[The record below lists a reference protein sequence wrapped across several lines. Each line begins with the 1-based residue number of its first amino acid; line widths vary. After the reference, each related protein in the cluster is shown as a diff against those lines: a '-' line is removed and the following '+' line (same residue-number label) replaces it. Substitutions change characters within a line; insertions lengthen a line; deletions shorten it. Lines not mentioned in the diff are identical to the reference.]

1 MRYSWMSF
9 CAVAV
14 VVSGP
19 AHAGVAYSFLESCTN
34 DIAGDV
40 AIGFAQLALEIS
52 DAGPGFVDFT
62 FTNSGPAASSITDLY
77 WDDGTLLGLASIT
90 SGPGTSFSQGAAPPN
105 LPGGNNCSP
114 PFVATAGFTADSNP
128 PTQPNGVNPG
138 EFVTV
143 RFALINGQNFADTIA
158 AMASGELRV
167 GVHVQGFA
175 SGGSEAFIATLVP
188 APGAAAL
195 FGASGLLATR
205 RRRA

>member
-1 MRYSWMSF
+1 MRNM
-9 CAVAV
+9 CVALGAVCVCGVGVAN
-14 VVSGP
+14 
-19 AHAGVAYSFLESCTN
+19 AGVTYGFLENCTN
-34 DIAGDV
+34 NNAGDV
-40 AIGFAQLALEIS
+40 AIGFAQLTLEIS
-52 DAGPGFVDFT
+52 DAGLGFVDFT

-90 SGPGTSFSQGAAPPN
+90 SGPGTSFSQGATPPN

-128 PTQPNGVNPG
+128 PAQPNGVNPG

-143 RFALINGQNFADTIA
+143 RFSLINGQTYADTIA
-158 AMASGELRV
+158 AMVSGELRV

-175 SGGSEAFIATLVP
+175 SGGSEAFVATLVP
-188 APGAAAL
+188 APGALAL
-195 FGASGLLATR
+195 LGASGLLAGR